1 MNQCPIIPGD
11 VFQYKFNVP
20 DQAVCYECIVAIRMW
35 MNLHRVY
42 LREPSGTT
50 VTSLISIA
58 MAYEVHLSCAILKIL
73 MQVSM
78 MSMMVC
84 PESGFLDSSAHLIT
98 NLDST
103 VITLADWC
111 ACSVS

>member
-1 MNQCPIIPGD
+1 MSQTRRYVTSALLP
-11 VFQYKFNVP
+11 F
-20 DQAVCYECIVAIRMW
+20 EW

-42 LREPSGTT
+42 LREPFGTT

-58 MAYEVHLSCAILKIL
+58 MAYEVRLSCAILKIL

-84 PESGFLDSSAHLIT
+84 PESGFLNSSAHLIT